1 MLILSYK
8 YQLKNLTRKYS
19 LVIENLSH
27 SYDNN
32 KGTELILDSINL
44 KIKDKELLGLLGPSG
59 CGKTTLLRLIAGFEV
74 PKEGKIILNNNEIS
88 SNNNIVVPEKRNI
101 GMVFQDYALFPHLNV
116 FDNAKFGLKN
126 KNNLSR
132 IDYLLN
138 VLGINNLKNR
148 YPHELSGGQKQ
159 RLAIARALAPGT
171 SFLLLDE
178 PFCSLDLNVKLRL
191 RSELPTILRNFNACG
206 LMVTHDPEEA
216 MAICDK
222 VAVMNNGYI
231 HQIDEPSELINNPKT
246 LFVSSF
252 ILGNNVLK
260 INYTGGI
267 INTVLGSINNINL
280 QENLDIKY
288 LSISP
293 KSISIEKSLKGKGTV
308 IAREYLGEYFIYKV
322 LVEDIYIRV
331 RTHLTNNIG
340 IGEKCNLNLIKN
352 MEYFLFPGGFKNK
365 I

>member
-1 MLILSYK
+1 MTQDSA
-8 YQLKNLTRKYS
+8 

-32 KGTELILDSINL
+32 KDTNLILDSINL
-44 KIKDKELLGLLGPSG
+44 KIKHGELLGLLGPSG
-59 CGKTTLLRLIAGFEV
+59 CGKTTLLRLIAGFET

-88 SNNNIVVPEKRNI
+88 SSNNIVVPEKRNI

-138 VLGINNLKNR
+138 VLGIKSLKKR

-191 RSELPTILRNFNACG
+191 RSELPTILRNFNASG

-222 VAVMNNGYI
+222 VAVMNDGYI
-231 HQIDEPSELINNPKT
+231 HQIDEPSKLINNPKT

-260 INYTGGI
+260 INFSGAI
-267 INTVLGSINNINL
+267 INTVIGSINNPNVH
-280 QENLDIKY
+280 ENSDIKY

-293 KSISIEKSLKGKGTV
+293 KSISIEKSSQGEGTV
-308 IAREYLGEYFIYKV
+308 IAKEYLGEYFIYKV
-322 LVEDIYIRV
+322 LVEDIHIRV
-331 RTHLTNNIG
+331 RTNLTNIIE
-340 IGEKCNLNLIKN
+340 IGEKCNLHLIKD
-352 MEYFLFPGGFKNK
+352 MQYFHFPGGIKNK

>member
-1 MLILSYK
+1 MK
-8 YQLKNLTRKYS
+8 DLTQENA

-27 SYDNN
+27 SYNN
-32 KGTELILDSINL
+32 DKGTDLILDSINL
-44 KIKDKELLGLLGPSG
+44 KIKKGELLGLLGPSG
-59 CGKTTLLRLIAGFEV
+59 CGKTTLLRLIAGFEM
-74 PKEGKIILNNNEIS
+74 PKEGKIMLDNNQIS
-88 SNNNIVVPEKRNI
+88 SSNNIVVPEKRNI
-101 GMVFQDYALFPHLNV
+101 GMVFQDYALFPHLSV

-138 VLGINNLKNR
+138 VLGIDNLKKR

-191 RSELPTILRNFNACG
+191 RSELPTILKNFNASG

-222 VAVMNNGYI
+222 VAVMNDGHI

-252 ILGNNVLK
+252 ILSNNILK
-260 INYTGGI
+260 VNFSGGT
-267 INTVLGSINNINL
+267 INTVIGSINNINL

-293 KSISIEKSLKGKGTV
+293 KSISIEKSLKGKGSV
-308 IAREYLGEYFIYKV
+308 IAKEYLGEYFIYKV
-322 LVEDIYIRV
+322 LIDNVYIRV
-331 RTHLTNNIG
+331 RTDLTNNFV
-340 IGEKCNLNLIKN
+340 IGEKCKLNFIKN
-352 MEYFLFPGGFKNK
+352 MQYFLFPGGFKNN